1 MSEIVG
7 LIPAAGKGVRA
18 YPYTRV
24 LPKSLLEVDG
34 TPLLQRNVELMR
46 DQLGIR
52 HIVIVV
58 GHLGDLIREFLGD
71 GSKFGVSITYVQ
83 NTKLHLELP
92 YSIHLGCEAIT
103 GPCCVVLADECYV
116 GTNHRDFFEAVTPDA
131 LVTCAL
137 IEAEYPKAVRN
148 NYAVDLVESRIVG
161 LREKPEVV
169 ENLLMGTGTYLVQPE
184 AQRRLAET
192 FADGGTGPGDW
203 TGWIDRLARG
213 GEHVGSFL
221 LEGRYVNVNGRNE
234 LNRANHL
241 LRERGFDQRTT
252 SVIYISD
259 QHEESAGPA
268 IIPFAERPEVSEV
281 IVVTRRLTQSL
292 TDAGK
297 HEKVRLIVQENPDS
311 AVGDMVRDGL
321 DAATGDILV
330 TALSDDTFAPSD
342 ISKLLIFLRDADL
355 VVGTRTTRQM
365 IEQGSNMRG
374 LVRLSH
380 IVLAKLL
387 ELFWWRFDSRFT
399 DICCVYRGM
408 WRNTYVLIR
417 DQLESDGVEIF
428 PEMVIEILRA
438 RKRII
443 EIPVNYYNRDLIYP
457 HVRSRYQN
465 VGTFVRILKL
475 IVRKRVE
482 ELRHSMS
489 SDSRSQI

>member
-1 MSEIVG
+1 MSEIIG

-18 YPYTRV
+18 YPYTRA

-34 TPLLQRNVELMR
+34 TPLIQRNVELMR
-46 DQLGIR
+46 DKLGIR
-52 HIVIVV
+52 SIIIVI

-71 GSKFGVSITYVQ
+71 GSKFGVAITYIE
-83 NTKLHLELP
+83 NRNLELELP
-92 YSIHLGCEAIT
+92 YSIHLGCEQID

-116 GTNHRDFFEAVTPDA
+116 ETNHREFIESSNPDA
-131 LVTCAL
+131 LITCAL
-137 IEAEYPKAVRN
+137 IEAEYPRAVRS
-148 NYAVDLVESRIVG
+148 NYSVDLEDSRIVG
-161 LREKPEVV
+161 LHEKPQVV

-203 TGWIDRLARG
+203 TSWIDRLASS
-213 GEHVGSFL
+213 GEHVGAFCL
-221 LEGRYVNVNGRNE
+221 DGRYVNVNSRNE
-234 LNRANHL
+234 LNHSNYL
-241 LRERGFDQRTT
+241 VRELGFDQRTT

-259 QHEESAGPA
+259 QHEDATGAA
-268 IIPFAERPEVSEV
+268 IIRFAEHPEVSEV
-281 IVVTRRLTQSL
+281 IVVTRHLTPSL
-292 TDAGK
+292 EDADR
-297 HEKVRLIVQENPDS
+297 HEKVRLLVQTDPAA

-321 DAATGDILV
+321 DAASGDILV

-342 ISKLLIFLRDADL
+342 ISKLLVFLRDADL

-380 IVLAKLL
+380 IVLAKML

-408 WRNTYVLIR
+408 WRNTYLLIR

-438 RKRII
+438 RRRVI
-443 EIPVNYYNRDLIYP
+443 EIPVNYYNRDLIHT
-457 HVRSRYQN
+457 HVRSRYQSI
-465 VGTFVRILKL
+465 GTFVRILKL
-475 IVRKRVE
+475 ILRKRME
-482 ELRHSMS
+482 ELRRSLLT
-489 SDSRSQI
+489 DSRSQI